1 MAKLKISELPVATSA
16 GAVDIMY
23 IVQSGASKSI
33 SVGTLLE
40 SISGGSLLNRIE
52 GNLTVTGRIT
62 ANTAQFGRISANT
75 VQLPSYTSVQA
86 NVLSASNGII
96 IYNLTTNKIQAY
108 AGGWV
113 DLH

>member
-1 MAKLKISELPVATSA
+1 MAKLKISELPVATAAS
-16 GAVDIMY
+16 AVDIMY

-40 SISGGSLLNRIE
+40 SISGGSLLNRIQ
-52 GNLTVTGRIT
+52 GNVTVTGRIT
-62 ANTAQFGRISANT
+62 ANT
-75 VQLPSYTSVQA
+75 VQLPSYTLAQA
-86 NVLSASNGII
+86 NVLSVSNGII

-113 DLH
+113 NLH